1 MTNASKLYQF
11 INCKILRN
19 HRIVKEDIW
28 VRDGKIVNP
37 ERIFYD
43 EKISADVK
51 IDCKG
56 LLLAPGFIELQIN
69 GGYGYDFSFIEN
81 TEAGIE
87 LVSKKLLEHGV
98 IAYCPTVVTSP
109 VDVYHTVLP
118 KLYPRQGGAHGATI
132 LGAHVEGPFINK
144 EKKGAHPANCIL
156 DYQNGIS
163 ELERV
168 YGRLDN
174 IKIITL
180 APEFSNSSSVI
191 QELKKRNVIVS
202 LGHST
207 ADLLEGEEALEAGA
221 SLITHLFNAMLPFHH
236 RDPGLVGLLASD
248 KITQEKK
255 IFFGIIPDGIHT
267 HPAALRI
274 AYRVHPDGLIMVTD
288 AISAAGLNEGQHKIG
303 QLDIEIRDNKAF
315 IAGTNTLC
323 GSIATMSE
331 CVRNFMKATGCSPEY
346 ALESASLHPAQ
357 ALGIEDQKGTLNFGA
372 DADFIML
379 DETFEIVSTWISGQL
394 VYNRTTDL

>member
-98 IAYCPTVVTSP
+98 IAYCPTVG
-109 VDVYHTVLP
+109 VLMGQP
-118 KLYPRQGGAHGATI
+118 FLVHMWRVLLSIKKRKVPI
-132 LGAHVEGPFINK
+132 LPTAFWIIKMAYLNW
-144 EKKGAHPANCIL
+144 KGCM
-156 DYQNGIS
+156 
-163 ELERV
+163 
-168 YGRLDN
+168 
-174 IKIITL
+174 
-180 APEFSNSSSVI
+180 
-191 QELKKRNVIVS
+191 ELKKRNVIVS